1 LIALRRF
8 TTTLMVVSFALVFA
22 LAGAALAQRQ
32 FLSIGG
38 GFVGGTFN
46 VFASGIGD
54 YLSQH
59 FPNLN
64 ITVEGSAGSA
74 ENIRRMQAGEMEM
87 AIAFAGD
94 SYLAF
99 NAMEDFD
106 DQHYDNIRAVGFL
119 YGAVSQL
126 VTLDGSGIRSFED
139 LAGKRIALG
148 SAGSGTHLSIER
160 LLRQTGMF
168 DRITPVFV
176 AGQAASD
183 QLKDG
188 QVDAYH
194 ALLGVP
200 NATLVDTTTA
210 RNAHIISTYDV
221 ALGAGFFDHYPFY
234 SEFVIPGG
242 TYRGVEDDVHTWRD
256 AGIWI
261 VSADM
266 DEDMV
271 YEMTKAIFDQAGLD
285 HMLRVTAVAREMGPD
300 TALSGIALPLHPGAA
315 RYWEEVGIEI
325 PEVARP

>member
-1 LIALRRF
+1 MRSNVRRLAVAIV
-8 TTTLMVVSFALVFA
+8 TLAFV
-22 LAGAALAQRQ
+22 AGGSAFAQRQ

-46 VFASGIGD
+46 VFASGMGD
-54 YLSQH
+54 YLSQR

-74 ENIRRMQAGEMEM
+74 ENIRRIQGGEMEM
-87 AIAFAGD
+87 GIAFAGD
-94 SYLAF
+94 AYLAY
-99 NAMEDFD
+99 NGMEEFS
-106 DQHYDNIRAVGFL
+106 DQAYDGIRAVGFL

-126 VTLDGSGIRSFED
+126 VVLKNSGIASYED

-188 QVDAYH
+188 QVDGYH

-210 RNAHIISTYDV
+210 RDAVVLSTYQA
-221 ALGAGFFDHYPFY
+221 ALESGFFEKYPFY
-234 SEFVIPGG
+234 ARVTIPAG
-242 TYRGVEDDVHTWRD
+242 TYRGVDDEVETWRD

-261 VSADM
+261 VADDM
-266 DEDMV
+266 DEELV
-271 YEMTKAIFDQAGLD
+271 YQMTKAIFDGDGLE
-285 HMLRVTAVAREMGPD
+285 HMLRVTNVAREMGID
-300 TALSGIALPLHPGAA
+300 SALSGIALPLHPGAA
-315 RYWEEVGIEI
+315 RYWAEVGVEI

>member
-1 LIALRRF
+1 MRPSHRSLLVASL
-8 TTTLMVVSFALVFA
+8 ALVLT
-22 LAGAALAQRQ
+22 LAGSAVAQRQ

-46 VFASGIGD
+46 VFASGMGD
-54 YLSQH
+54 YLSQQ
-59 FPNLN
+59 FRDLN

-94 SYLAF
+94 AYLAF
-99 NAMEDFD
+99 NGLEEFSDAA
-106 DQHYDNIRAVGFL
+106 YDRIRAVGFL

-126 VTLDGSGIRSFED
+126 VTLEGSGIRTFED
-139 LAGKRIALG
+139 LAGKRVALG
-148 SAGSGTHLSIER
+148 QAGSGTHLSIER
-160 LLRQTGMF
+160 LLRQAGVF
-168 DRITPVFV
+168 DRVTPVFV

-188 QVDAYH
+188 QIDAYH

-210 RNAHIISTYDV
+210 RDAHIISTYDA
-221 ALGAGFFDHYPFY
+221 ALASGFFERYPFY
-234 SEFVIPGG
+234 SPFTIPGG
-242 TYRGVEDDVHTWRD
+242 TYRGVEADVQTWRD

-266 DEDMV
+266 DAELV
-271 YEMTKAIFDQAGLD
+271 YQMTKAIYDAAGLE
-285 HMLRVTAVAREMGPD
+285 HMLRVTNVARDMGLEN
-300 TALSGIALPLHPGAA
+300 ALSGIALPLHEGAA
-315 RYWEEVGIEI
+315 RYWQEVGVDI
-325 PEVARP
+325 PEIAMP

>member
-1 LIALRRF
+1 MRIRVRRLAL
-8 TTTLMVVSFALVFA
+8 ALVLLA
-22 LAGAALAQRQ
+22 LAVGTSAVAQRQ

-46 VFASGIGD
+46 VFASGMGD
-54 YLSQH
+54 YLSQR

-74 ENIRRMQAGEMEM
+74 ENIRRIQGGEMEM
-87 AIAFAGD
+87 GIAFAGD
-94 SYLAF
+94 AYLAY
-99 NAMEDFD
+99 NGMEEFS
-106 DQHYDNIRAVGFL
+106 DQSYDGIRAVGFL

-126 VTLDGSGIRSFED
+126 VVLKGSGIATYED

-188 QVDAYH
+188 QVDGYH

-210 RNAHIISTYDV
+210 RDAVVLSTYGD
-221 ALGAGFFDHYPFY
+221 ALAAGFFEKYPFY
-234 SEFVIPGG
+234 ARVTIPGG
-242 TYRGVEDDVHTWRD
+242 TYRGIDDEVETWRD

-261 VSADM
+261 VSDAM
-266 DEDMV
+266 DEEMV
-271 YEMTKAIFDQAGLD
+271 YQMTKAVFDADGLE
-285 HMLRVTAVAREMGPD
+285 HMLRVTNVAREMGID
-300 TALSGIALPLHPGAA
+300 SALSGIALPLHPGAA
-315 RYWEEVGIEI
+315 RYWAEVGVEI

>member
-1 LIALRRF
+1 MRPFHRPLIAAVLA
-8 TTTLMVVSFALVFA
+8 ALLLV
-22 LAGAALAQRQ
+22 AGFALAQRQ

-46 VFASGIGD
+46 VFASGMGD
-54 YLSQH
+54 YLSQQ

-94 SYLAF
+94 AYLAH
-99 NAMEDFD
+99 EGLEEFD
-106 DQHYDNIRAVGFL
+106 DGPYDAIRAVGFL

-126 VTLDGSGIRSFED
+126 VTLEGSGIRTFED

-160 LLRQTGMF
+160 LLRQAGMF

-188 QVDAYH
+188 QIDAYH

-210 RNAHIISTYDV
+210 RDAHIISTYEV
-221 ALGAGFFDHYPFY
+221 ALESGFFERYPFY
-234 SEFVIPGG
+234 SPFTIPGG
-242 TYRGVEDDVHTWRD
+242 TYRLVEDDVETWRD

-261 VSADM
+261 VSADL
-266 DEDMV
+266 DEDLV
-271 YEMTKAIFDQAGLD
+271 YDMTRAVYGEAGLE
-285 HMLRVTAVAREMGPD
+285 HMMRVTNVAREM
-300 TALSGIALPLHPGAA
+300 TLENALSGIALPLHPGAA
-315 RYWEEVGIEI
+315 RYWDEVGVEI
-325 PEVARP
+325 PEFARP

>member
-1 LIALRRF
+1 
-8 TTTLMVVSFALVFA
+8 MVVSFALVFA

-106 DQHYDNIRAVGFL
+106 DQHYDGIRAVGFL

-168 DRITPVFV
+168 DRITRSSWPARLPATSSRTVRSTPTTRCS
-176 AGQAASD
+176 ACRTRPWSTPPRLGTRTSSPPTTWRSRRASS
-183 QLKDG
+183 
-188 QVDAYH
+188 
-194 ALLGVP
+194 
-200 NATLVDTTTA
+200 TTTP
-210 RNAHIISTYDV
+210 STR
-221 ALGAGFFDHYPFY
+221 
-234 SEFVIPGG
+234 S
-242 TYRGVEDDVHTWRD
+242 
-256 AGIWI
+256 
-261 VSADM
+261 S
-266 DEDMV
+266 
-271 YEMTKAIFDQAGLD
+271 
-285 HMLRVTAVAREMGPD
+285 
-300 TALSGIALPLHPGAA
+300 
-315 RYWEEVGIEI
+315 
-325 PEVARP
+325 

>member
-1 LIALRRF
+1 MRTFRHVLFGSLLAA
-8 TTTLMVVSFALVFA
+8 ALV
-22 LAGAALAQRQ
+22 LAGFGSAQRQ

-46 VFASGIGD
+46 VFASGMGD
-54 YLSQH
+54 YLSQQ

-87 AIAFAGD
+87 AVAFAGD
-94 SYLAF
+94 AFLAY
-99 NAMEDFD
+99 NAQAEFADGPYD
-106 DQHYDNIRAVGFL
+106 DIRAVGFL

-126 VTLDGSGIRSFED
+126 VTLQGSNIRTFED

-160 LLRQTGMF
+160 LLRQAGIF
-168 DRITPVFV
+168 DQITPVFV

-188 QVDAYH
+188 QIDAYH

-210 RNAHIISTYDV
+210 RNAHVISTLD
-221 ALGAGFFDHYPFY
+221 AATESGFFDTYPFY
-234 SEFVIPGG
+234 SPFTIAGG
-242 TYRGVEDDVHTWRD
+242 TYRNVDDDVHTWRD

-266 DEDMV
+266 SDDMV
-271 YEMTKAIFDQAGLD
+271 YDMTKAIYDQSGLD
-285 HMLRVTAVAREMGPD
+285 HMLRVTNVAREMGLEN
-300 TALSGIALPLHPGAA
+300 ALSGIALPLHPGAA
-315 RYWEEVGIEI
+315 RYWEEVGLEI

>member
-1 LIALRRF
+1 MRSRVRRLGLSVF
-8 TTTLMVVSFALVFA
+8 LLALVVG
-22 LAGAALAQRQ
+22 GAVAQRQ

-46 VFASGIGD
+46 VFASGMGD
-54 YLSQH
+54 YLSQQ
-59 FPNLN
+59 FPSLN

-74 ENIRRMQAGEMEM
+74 ENIRRIQGGEMEM
-87 AIAFAGD
+87 GIAFAGD
-94 SYLAF
+94 AYLAY
-99 NAMEDFD
+99 NGMEEFS
-106 DQHYDNIRAVGFL
+106 DQAYDGIRAVGFL

-126 VTLDGSGIRSFED
+126 VVLKSSGIASYED
-139 LAGKRIALG
+139 LAGRRIALG

-188 QVDAYH
+188 QVDGYH

-210 RNAHIISTYDV
+210 RDAVVLSTYQA
-221 ALGAGFFDHYPFY
+221 ALASGFFEKYPFY
-234 SEFVIPGG
+234 ARVTIPGG
-242 TYRGVEDDVHTWRD
+242 TYRGVDDEVETWRD

-261 VSADM
+261 VSEAM
-266 DEDMV
+266 DEEMV
-271 YEMTKAIFDQAGLD
+271 YQMTKAIFDDAGLE
-285 HMLRVTAVAREMGPD
+285 HMLRVTNVAREMGID
-300 TALSGIALPLHPGAA
+300 SALSGIALPLHPGAA
-315 RYWEEVGIEI
+315 RYWAEVGVVI

>member
-1 LIALRRF
+1 MFHPLHRLAL
-8 TTTLMVVSFALVFA
+8 TTSLLVL
-22 LAGAALAQRQ
+22 LAGGSVFGQRQ

-46 VFASGIGD
+46 VFASGVGD
-54 YLSQH
+54 YLSQQ

-74 ENIRRMQAGEMEM
+74 ENIRRIQDGDMEM
-87 AIAFAGD
+87 GIAFAGD
-94 SYLAF
+94 AFLAYNGTEEFSDQSY
-99 NAMEDFD
+99 
-106 DQHYDNIRAVGFL
+106 DQIRAIGFL

-126 VTLDGSGIRSFED
+126 VTLEGSGITDFED

-160 LLRQTGMF
+160 LLRVTGMF

-188 QVDAYH
+188 QIDGYH

-210 RNAHIISTYDV
+210 RDAHIISTYDA
-221 ALGAGFFDHYPFY
+221 ALASGFFERYPFY
-234 SEFVIPGG
+234 APFTIPAG
-242 TYRGVEDDVHTWRD
+242 TYRGVDEEVQTWRD

-266 DEDMV
+266 DEELV
-271 YEMTKAIFDQAGLD
+271 YQMTKAIFDEAGLE
-285 HMLRVTAVAREMGPD
+285 HMLRVTNVAREMGPD
-300 TALSGIALPLHPGAA
+300 SAMSGIALPLHPGAA
-315 RYWEEVGIEI
+315 RYWDEI
-325 PEVARP
+325 GVVIAEVARP

>member
-1 LIALRRF
+1 MRPRVRWIALSII
-8 TTTLMVVSFALVFA
+8 LLA
-22 LAGAALAQRQ
+22 LATGGSVLAQRQ

-46 VFASGIGD
+46 VFASGMGD
-54 YLSQH
+54 YLSQQ

-74 ENIRRMQAGEMEM
+74 ENIRRIQAGEMEM
-87 AIAFAGD
+87 GIAFAGD
-94 SYLAF
+94 AFLAY
-99 NAMEDFD
+99 NGMEEFS
-106 DQHYDNIRAVGFL
+106 DQAYDGIRAVGFL

-126 VTLDGSGIRSFED
+126 VVLRNSGIATYED
-139 LAGKRIALG
+139 LAGRRIALG

-188 QVDAYH
+188 QVDGYH

-210 RNAHIISTYDV
+210 RDAVVLSTYGA
-221 ALGAGFFDHYPFY
+221 ALESGFFEQYPFY
-234 SEFVIPGG
+234 ERVTIPAG
-242 TYRGVEDDVHTWRD
+242 TYRGIDDEVETWRD

-261 VSADM
+261 VSEDM
-266 DEDMV
+266 DEGLV
-271 YEMTKAIFDQAGLD
+271 YQMTKAIFDPDGLE
-285 HMLRVTAVAREMGPD
+285 HMMRVTNVAREMGLD
-300 TALSGIALPLHPGAA
+300 SALSGIALPLHPGAA
-315 RYWEEVGIEI
+315 RYWAEVGVEI

>member
-1 LIALRRF
+1 MRSHVRRLALA
-8 TTTLMVVSFALVFA
+8 LALVAFV
-22 LAGAALAQRQ
+22 AGGSAFAQRQ

-46 VFASGIGD
+46 VFASGMGD
-54 YLSQH
+54 YLSQR

-74 ENIRRMQAGEMEM
+74 ENIRRIQAGEMEM
-87 AIAFAGD
+87 GIAFAGD
-94 SYLAF
+94 AFLAY
-99 NAMEDFD
+99 NGMEEFS
-106 DQHYDNIRAVGFL
+106 DQAYDGIRAVGFL

-126 VTLDGSGIRSFED
+126 VVLKNSGIASYED

-188 QVDAYH
+188 QVDGYH

-210 RNAHIISTYDV
+210 RDAVVLSTYQA
-221 ALGAGFFDHYPFY
+221 ALASGFFETYPFY
-234 SEFVIPGG
+234 ERVTIPGG
-242 TYRGVEDDVHTWRD
+242 TYRGVDDEVETWRD

-261 VSADM
+261 VSEAM
-266 DEDMV
+266 DEEMV
-271 YEMTKAIFDQAGLD
+271 YQMTKAVFDDAGLE
-285 HMLRVTAVAREMGPD
+285 HMLRVTNVAREMGID
-300 TALSGIALPLHPGAA
+300 SALSGIALPLHPGAA
-315 RYWEEVGIEI
+315 RYWAEVGVEI

>member
-1 LIALRRF
+1 VAF
-8 TTTLMVVSFALVFA
+8 V
-22 LAGAALAQRQ
+22 AGGSAFAQRQ

-46 VFASGIGD
+46 VFASGMGD
-54 YLSQH
+54 YLSQR

-74 ENIRRMQAGEMEM
+74 ENIRRIQGGEMEM
-87 AIAFAGD
+87 GIAFAGD
-94 SYLAF
+94 AYLAY
-99 NAMEDFD
+99 NGMEEFS
-106 DQHYDNIRAVGFL
+106 DQSYDGIRAVGFL

-126 VTLDGSGIRSFED
+126 VVLKGSGIATYED

-188 QVDAYH
+188 QVDGYH

-210 RNAHIISTYDV
+210 RDAVVLSTYGD
-221 ALGAGFFDHYPFY
+221 ALAAGFFEKYPFY
-234 SEFVIPGG
+234 ARVTIPGG
-242 TYRGVEDDVHTWRD
+242 TYRGIDDEVETWRD

-261 VSADM
+261 VSDAM
-266 DEDMV
+266 DEEMV
-271 YEMTKAIFDQAGLD
+271 YQMTKAVFDADGLE
-285 HMLRVTAVAREMGPD
+285 HMLRVTNVAREMGID
-300 TALSGIALPLHPGAA
+300 SALSGIALPLHPGAA
-315 RYWEEVGIEI
+315 RYWAEVGVEI

>member
-1 LIALRRF
+1 MSHPLHRLVL
-8 TTTLMVVSFALVFA
+8 TLSLLVC
-22 LAGAALAQRQ
+22 LAGGSVFGQRQ

-46 VFASGIGD
+46 VFASGVGD
-54 YLSQH
+54 YLSQQ
-59 FPNLN
+59 FPSLN

-74 ENIRRMQAGEMEM
+74 ENIRRIQDGDMEM
-87 AIAFAGD
+87 GIAFAGD
-94 SYLAF
+94 AFLAF
-99 NAMEDFD
+99 NGLEDFS
-106 DQHYDNIRAVGFL
+106 DQQYDGIRAIGFL

-126 VTLDGSGIRSFED
+126 VVLEGSGIATFED

-160 LLRQTGMF
+160 LLRVTGMF
-168 DRITPVFV
+168 ERITPVFV

-200 NATLVDTTTA
+200 NATLVDTVTA
-210 RNAHIISTYDV
+210 RDAHLISTYEV
-221 ALGAGFFDHYPFY
+221 ALASGFFERYPFY
-234 SEFVIPGG
+234 SAFTIPAG
-242 TYRGVEDDVHTWRD
+242 TYRGVDEDVQTWRD

-266 DEDMV
+266 DEELV
-271 YEMTKAIFDQAGLD
+271 YQMTKAIFDEAGLE
-285 HMLRVTAVAREMGPD
+285 HMLRVTNVAREMGHGS
-300 TALSGIALPLHPGAA
+300 ALSGIALPLHPGAA
-315 RYWEEVGIEI
+315 RYWDEVGVAI

>member
-1 LIALRRF
+1 MRPRVRR
-8 TTTLMVVSFALVFA
+8 LALVFVA
-22 LAGAALAQRQ
+22 LALVAGGSALAQRQ

-46 VFASGIGD
+46 VFASGMGD
-54 YLSQH
+54 YLSQR

-74 ENIRRMQAGEMEM
+74 ENIRRIQTGEMEM
-87 AIAFAGD
+87 GIAFAGD
-94 SYLAF
+94 AYLAH
-99 NAMEDFD
+99 NGMEEFS
-106 DQHYDNIRAVGFL
+106 DQAYDGIRAVGFL

-126 VTLDGSGIRSFED
+126 VVLKNSGIASYED

-188 QVDAYH
+188 QVDGYH

-210 RNAHIISTYDV
+210 RDAVVLSTYQT
-221 ALGAGFFDHYPFY
+221 ALEAGFFEKYPFY
-234 SEFVIPGG
+234 ARTTIPGG
-242 TYRGVEDDVHTWRD
+242 TYRGVDDEVETWRD

-261 VSADM
+261 VSDAM
-266 DEDMV
+266 DEEMV
-271 YEMTKAIFDQAGLD
+271 YQMTKAIFDPDGLE
-285 HMLRVTAVAREMGPD
+285 HMLRVTNVAREMGLD
-300 TALSGIALPLHPGAA
+300 SALSGIALPLHPGAA
-315 RYWEEVGIEI
+315 RYWAEVGVEI

>member
-1 LIALRRF
+1 MTTPARSSLVSLLI
-8 TTTLMVVSFALVFA
+8 LVLA
-22 LAGAALAQRQ
+22 TAGAGFAQRQ

-46 VFASGIGD
+46 VFASGMGD
-54 YLSQH
+54 YLTQN
-59 FPNLN
+59 FPDLN

-74 ENIRRMQAGEMEM
+74 ENIRRIQDGDMEM
-87 AIAFAGD
+87 GIAFAGD
-94 SYLAF
+94 AYLAYTGQEEF
-99 NAMEDFD
+99 A
-106 DQHYDNIRAVGFL
+106 DQNYDGIRAVGFL

-126 VTLDGSGIRSFED
+126 VTLADSGIVTFDD

-168 DRITPVFV
+168 DRVTPVFV

-188 QVDAYH
+188 QVDGYH

-210 RNAHIISTYDV
+210 RDAHVISTYDV
-221 ALGAGFFDHYPFY
+221 ALASGFFERYPFY
-234 SEFVIPGG
+234 SAFTIPAG
-242 TYRGVEDDVHTWRD
+242 TYTGVDEDVHTWRD

-261 VSADM
+261 VSDDM
-266 DEDMV
+266 DDDLV
-271 YEMTKAIFDQAGLD
+271 YEMTKSIYGADGLE
-285 HMLRVTAVAREMGPD
+285 HMLRVTSVAREMGVD
-300 TALSGIALPLHPGAA
+300 SALSGIALPLHPGAA
-315 RYWEEVGIEI
+315 RYWTEVGVTI
-325 PEVARP
+325 PEGARP

>member
-1 LIALRRF
+1 MRTFHRVLF
-8 TTTLMVVSFALVFA
+8 GSMLVAVLA
-22 LAGAALAQRQ
+22 LAGLGSAQRQ

-46 VFASGIGD
+46 VFASGMGD
-54 YLSQH
+54 YLSQQ

-87 AIAFAGD
+87 AVAFAGD
-94 SYLAF
+94 AFLAYNGMAEF
-99 NAMEDFD
+99 EGES
-106 DQHYDNIRAVGFL
+106 YDNIRAVGFL

-126 VTLDGSGIRSFED
+126 VTLEGTGIRTFED

-160 LLRQTGMF
+160 LLRQADMF

-188 QVDAYH
+188 QIDAYH

-210 RNAHIISTYDV
+210 RNAHVISTLDV
-221 ALGAGFFDHYPFY
+221 ANESGFFETYPFY
-234 SEFVIPGG
+234 SPFTIPGG
-242 TYRGVEDDVHTWRD
+242 TYRNVEDDVETWRD

-266 DEDMV
+266 DDDMV
-271 YEMTKAIFDQAGLD
+271 YDMTKAIYGDSGLE
-285 HMLRVTAVAREMGPD
+285 HMMRVTNVAREMGLEN
-300 TALSGIALPLHPGAA
+300 ALSGIALPLHPGAA
-315 RYWEEVGIEI
+315 RYWEEVGVEI

>member
-1 LIALRRF
+1 MSHPLHRLAL
-8 TTTLMVVSFALVFA
+8 TISLLVL
-22 LAGAALAQRQ
+22 LAGGSVFGQRQ

-46 VFASGIGD
+46 VFASGVGD
-54 YLSQH
+54 YLSQQ

-74 ENIRRMQAGEMEM
+74 ENIRRIQDGDMEM
-87 AIAFAGD
+87 GIAFAGD
-94 SYLAF
+94 AFLAF
-99 NAMEDFD
+99 NGVEDFS
-106 DQHYDNIRAVGFL
+106 DQQYDGIRAIGFL

-126 VTLDGSGIRSFED
+126 VTLEGSGIATFED

-160 LLRQTGMF
+160 LLRVTGMF

-188 QVDAYH
+188 QIDGYH

-210 RNAHIISTYDV
+210 RDAHIISTYDA
-221 ALGAGFFDHYPFY
+221 ALAAGFFERYPFY
-234 SEFVIPGG
+234 SAFTIPAG
-242 TYRGVEDDVHTWRD
+242 TYRGVDEDVQTWRD

-266 DEDMV
+266 DEELV
-271 YEMTKAIFDQAGLD
+271 YQMTKAIFDEAGLE
-285 HMLRVTAVAREMGPD
+285 HMLRVTNVAREMGHGS
-300 TALSGIALPLHPGAA
+300 ALSGIALPLHPGAA
-315 RYWEEVGIEI
+315 RYWDEVGVVIA
-325 PEVARP
+325 EVARP

>member
-1 LIALRRF
+1 MRSFIRHSIPVLLA
-8 TTTLMVVSFALVFA
+8 VV
-22 LAGAALAQRQ
+22 LAAGGSALAQRQ

-46 VFASGIGD
+46 VFASGMGD
-54 YLSQH
+54 YLSQQ

-94 SYLAF
+94 AYLAF
-99 NAMEDFD
+99 NALEEFADGPYSD
-106 DQHYDNIRAVGFL
+106 IRAVGFL

-126 VTLDGSGIRSFED
+126 VTVEGTGIRTWDD

-148 SAGSGTHLSIER
+148 QAGSGTHLSIER
-160 LLRQTGMF
+160 LLRQAGMF

-188 QVDAYH
+188 QIDAYH

-200 NATLVDTTTA
+200 NATLTDTTTA
-210 RNAHIISTYDV
+210 RATHVLSTYDV
-221 ALGAGFFDHYPFY
+221 ALESGFFERYPFY
-234 SEFVIPGG
+234 SPFVIPAG
-242 TYRGVEDDVHTWRD
+242 TYRGVDDDVMTWRD

-266 DEDMV
+266 DEELV
-271 YEMTKAIFDQAGLD
+271 YQMTKAIYDEAGLG
-285 HMLRVTAVAREMGPD
+285 HMLRVTNVAREMGPE
-300 TALSGIALPLHPGAA
+300 TALSGIALPLHPGAL
-315 RYWEEVGIEI
+315 RYWQERGVEI
-325 PEVARP
+325 PELARP

>member
-1 LIALRRF
+1 MRPSVRRLVLAIV
-8 TTTLMVVSFALVFA
+8 TLSLV
-22 LAGAALAQRQ
+22 AGGAFAQRQ

-46 VFASGIGD
+46 VFASGMGD
-54 YLSQH
+54 YLSQR

-74 ENIRRMQAGEMEM
+74 ENIRRIQAGEMEM
-87 AIAFAGD
+87 GIAFAGD
-94 SYLAF
+94 AYLAY
-99 NAMEDFD
+99 NGMEEFS
-106 DQHYDNIRAVGFL
+106 DQSYDGIRAVGFL

-126 VTLDGSGIRSFED
+126 VVLKNSGITSYED

-188 QVDAYH
+188 QVDGYH

-210 RNAHIISTYDV
+210 RDAVVLSTYQA
-221 ALGAGFFDHYPFY
+221 ALESGFFEKYPFY
-234 SEFVIPGG
+234 ARVTIPGG
-242 TYRGVEDDVHTWRD
+242 TYRGIDDEVETWRD

-261 VSADM
+261 VSDDM
-266 DEDMV
+266 DEEMV
-271 YEMTKAIFDQAGLD
+271 YQMTKAIFDADGLE
-285 HMLRVTAVAREMGPD
+285 HMLRVTNVAREMGID
-300 TALSGIALPLHPGAA
+300 SALSGIALPLHPGAA
-315 RYWEEVGIEI
+315 RYWAEVGVEI

>member
-1 LIALRRF
+1 MTTSARKSLVPLLI
-8 TTTLMVVSFALVFA
+8 LVLA
-22 LAGAALAQRQ
+22 SAGAGFAQRQ

-54 YLSQH
+54 YLTQQ
-59 FPNLN
+59 FPDLN

-74 ENIRRMQAGEMEM
+74 ENIRRIQDGDMEM
-87 AIAFAGD
+87 GIAFAGD
-94 SYLAF
+94 AYLAYAGEEEF
-99 NAMEDFD
+99 A
-106 DQHYDNIRAVGFL
+106 DQKYDGIRAVGFL

-126 VTLDGSGIRSFED
+126 VTLDGNGIETFED

-210 RNAHIISTYDV
+210 RDARILSTYDV
-221 ALGAGFFDHYPFY
+221 ALASGFFERYPFY
-234 SEFVIPGG
+234 SPFTIPAG
-242 TYRGVEDDVHTWRD
+242 TYSGIDEDVQTWRD

-261 VSADM
+261 VSDDM
-266 DEDMV
+266 DDDLV
-271 YEMTKAIFDQAGLD
+271 YEMTKAIFGPDGLER
-285 HMLRVTAVAREMGPD
+285 MLRVTNVARDMGPEN
-300 TALSGIALPLHPGAA
+300 ALSGIALPLHPGAA
-315 RYWEEVGIEI
+315 RYWTEVGVTI
-325 PEVARP
+325 PEGARP